1 MLHLLITRLAQGT
14 ALLGG
19 SVLIGLVCL
28 VCASITGRELG
39 ALAIMAGFGDLVR
52 GAGLGPVTGDYELV
66 EAGMAFVVFSF
77 LPLTQL
83 TQSHARVDIFT
94 AGLGARINAALS
106 AFWSVV
112 MALVI
117 VLITWRLFAGMQ
129 DKLRYGETTFMLQFP
144 VWWGYAACL
153 AAACVACIVSLY
165 CAALRLSGKRAG

>member
-1 MLHLLITRLAQGT
+1 LFHLLITRLAQGT

-19 SVLIGLVCL
+19 LVLILLVCI
-28 VCASITGRELG
+28 VCTSILGREAG
-39 ALAIMAGFGDLVR
+39 ALATAAGFGDLVR
-52 GAGLGPVTGDYELV
+52 AIGLGPVTGDYELV
-66 EAGMAFVVFSF
+66 EAGMAFAVFSF

-94 AGLGARINAALS
+94 AGLGPRANTVLS

-117 VLITWRLFAGMQ
+117 LLITWRLFAGLQ

-144 VWWGYAACL
+144 VWWAYAASL
-153 AAACVACIVSLY
+153 VAAFVACIVSLF
-165 CAALRLSGKRAG
+165 CAALDLAGKRAR